1 MKYERMLWSNAAV
14 VVPWVVIGV
23 VLTLTGFVDRTIDLG
38 SLLFDGSVAISWGT
52 DLTTVSRHLVARVAW
67 GIPALAFALVALAA
81 VITSALVLI
90 RCLRG
95 LKRRE
100 RVIAGAAIVLFVLAY
115 WGVGEYGGALILS
128 EPGITSQLRKM
139 TMHRTSATHAVSVDT
154 FFDAVSIVIFILLV
168 SAASMTVVW
177 SPTAERN
184 ARTLKDRLDQLRWLL
199 YVGAAALMLRAV
211 EMYTLYRWPGVW
223 LPAEAGRT
231 VDRMALAVSVAHGAV
246 FSAIL
251 LSFYLPTAVTLR
263 LRSTWLATQSTA
275 GTTESPDAWLAKMGL
290 ELSPI
295 QEVVHLFVTVA
306 PLLAGGS
313 VAKLIDV
320 FVS

>member
-14 VVPWVVIGV
+14 VAPWITVGV

-38 SLLFDGSVAISWGT
+38 SLLFDGAVAISWGT
-52 DLTTVSRHLVARVAW
+52 DLATVSRHLVARVAW
-67 GIPALAFALVALAA
+67 GIPAVGFSLVALAA

-90 RCLRG
+90 RCLRS
-95 LKRRE
+95 LRRRE
-100 RVIAGAAIVLFVLAY
+100 RAVAGVALVLFVLAY
-115 WGVGEYGGALILS
+115 WSIGKYGGALILS

-139 TMHRTSATHAVSVDT
+139 TMHKTSATYAVSVDT
-154 FFDAVSIVIFILLV
+154 FFDAVSIVIFLLLV
-168 SAASMTVVW
+168 SAASMTVVR
-177 SPTAERN
+177 STAAEQT

-223 LPAEAGRT
+223 LSPEAGRT

-251 LSFYLPTAVTLR
+251 LALYLPTALTLR

-275 GTTESPDAWLAKMGL
+275 GTPETPGAWLAKMGL
-290 ELSPI
+290 EFSPI

>member
-1 MKYERMLWSNAAV
+1 MLWSNAAV
-14 VVPWVVIGV
+14 IAPWLAVGV

-38 SLLFDGSVAISWGT
+38 SLVFDGSVAISWGT
-52 DLTTVSRHLVARVAW
+52 DLSTVSRHLVARVAW
-67 GIPALAFALVALAA
+67 GIPALGFALIALGT

-90 RCLRG
+90 SCLRG
-95 LKRRE
+95 LKPRE
-100 RVIAGAAIVLFVLAY
+100 RLVAGAAIVLFALAY
-115 WGVGEYGGALILS
+115 WSVGQYGGALILS

-154 FFDAVSIVIFILLV
+154 FFDAVSFVIFLLLV
-168 SAASMTVVW
+168 SAASMTVV
-177 SPTAERN
+177 SSAATERN

-199 YVGAAALMLRAV
+199 YVGATALVLRAV

-223 LPAEAGRT
+223 LSPEAGRT
-231 VDRMALAVSVAHGAV
+231 VDRMALAVSIAHGAV

-251 LSFYLPTAVTLR
+251 LGLYLPTALILR
-263 LRSTWLATQSTA
+263 LRSTWLATESTA
-275 GTTESPDAWLAKMGL
+275 GTTESSGAWLAKMGL

-295 QEVVHLFVTVA
+295 QEIVRLFVTVA